1 MHKSLLF
8 GGFFAFSLLLTSCH
22 AVATDNNAE
31 TNLYQL
37 PTNYSSITSEAAD
50 AVFEISCD
58 GDWRG
63 SGWAIGGVQA
73 GVSYI
78 VTAYHVID
86 DCLKGQPIRARN
98 QIHSEFVLDLINF
111 DGRYWDEVTED
122 ETQLRD
128 IALLRAD
135 RHLNGLAIS
144 DSQSEVGHWALAVGF
159 PGDHDGTSPLFTAG
173 QVSGFDL
180 YGMPTI
186 DALISPGSSGGPLLN
201 SEGKVT
207 GTVFAGPSR
216 GDGLSWGLVQP
227 IKLHCEVV
235 IECLGDAPRTPTRI
249 SKNQI
254 RER

>member
-1 MHKSLLF
+1 MSKSLLCGLF
-8 GGFFAFSLLLTSCH
+8 LASSLILSGCQS
-22 AVATDNNAE
+22 VAPDTKSAP
-31 TNLYQL
+31 NLYQL
-37 PTNYSSITSEAAD
+37 PIDYSGITSETAK

-58 GDWRG
+58 GEWRG
-63 SGWAIGGVQA
+63 SGWVIEAPQA
-73 GVSYI
+73 KASFI

-86 DCLKGQPIRARN
+86 ECLKGQPIHARN
-98 QIHSEFVLDLINF
+98 ESNSEFVLDLVNF

-128 IALLRAD
+128 IALLRTD
-135 RHLNGLAIS
+135 RNLKGLAIS
-144 DSQSEVGHWALAVGF
+144 DIQSEVGHWALAVGF
-159 PGDHDGTSPLFTAG
+159 PGDHDGASPLFTAG

-207 GTVFAGPSR
+207 GTVFAGPTR
-216 GDGLSWGLVQP
+216 GEGLSWGLVQP

-235 IECLGDAPRTPTRI
+235 IECLGDAPRVPTQI

-254 RER
+254 SER